1 MAGIVAAGA
10 NRMLDGLTGGV
21 AYVSLHTAD
30 PSTTGTSEVSG
41 GSPAYARK
49 AITWTAASASATSN
63 SAQIVFDVPTS
74 TTIRYLGYWSASTS
88 GTFYGSRILD
98 TAQTFSSQGTYTLA
112 IGAISESV
120 A

>member
-21 AYVSLHTAD
+21 AFVSLHTAD
-30 PSTTGTSEVSG
+30 PGASGTSEVSG

>member
-21 AYVSLHTAD
+21 GYVSLHTAD
-30 PSTTGTSEVSG
+30 PGSTGTSEVTG

>member
-10 NRMLDGLTGGV
+10 NRMLDGLTAGAG
-21 AYVSLHTAD
+21 YVSLHTAD
-30 PSTTGTSEVSG
+30 PGLTGTSEVSG

-74 TTIRYLGYWSASTS
+74 TTIRYLGYWSAATS

>member
-21 AYVSLHTAD
+21 GYVSLHTAD
-30 PSTTGTSEVSG
+30 PSTGGTSEVTG
-41 GSPAYARK
+41 GSPAYARI
-49 AITWTAASASATSN
+49 AITWTAASGSATAN
-63 SAQIVFDVPTS
+63 SIQIVFNVPTGI
-74 TTIRYLGYWSASTS
+74 TIRYIGYWSALTA

-98 TAQTFSSQGTYTLA
+98 AAQTFTSQGTYTLA

>member
-1 MAGIVAAGA
+1 MAGLVAAGA

-30 PSTTGTSEVSG
+30 PGTGGTSEVTG

-49 AITWTAASASATSN
+49 TIAWTAAASSTTSN

-74 TTIRYLGYWSASTS
+74 TTIRYLGYWSAATG

-98 TAQTFSSQGTYTLA
+98 TAQTYTSQGTYTLA
-112 IGAISESV
+112 IGAISETV